1 MNSLPPGILLVLGAL
16 LIPFLKGRTQKI
28 YGLLLP
34 LFSAAHMVYLPS
46 DHLVQVQIFE
56 YTLTPIRVDK
66 LSLVWG
72 YVFHIAAL
80 MCMVYQLHV
89 KDKLQDV
96 AGIMYAG
103 AAIAAVFSG
112 DMVSLFVFSEIAV
125 VASVFLIYASRS
137 ARSAVVGTRYFII
150 QMGSGVLMLF
160 GILLWVYEKQSLDFG
175 RVYPAGEWQL
185 YGMFVD
191 PATRMPVN
199 PAAWLFLAAFG
210 IKAAFPFLHN
220 WLQDSYPEGTVTGT
234 VFLSAFTTK
243 LAIYA
248 LARSFAGAEILVP
261 IGMVMTL
268 FPIFFAVIENDLRRV
283 LAYSLNNQLG
293 FMVVGVGIGTQLAIN
308 GAAAHAFAHIIYK
321 SLLFMSMGAVLY
333 RTGTIKA
340 SELGGLYKS
349 MPLTCL
355 FCIIGALSIS
365 GFPIFSGFVT
375 KSLTLSAAFE
385 THQVWLFVGLLVA
398 SAGVVDHSGIKIP
411 FFAFFAH
418 DGGHRV
424 KEAPWNMIVA
434 MTMAAGLCV
443 VIGLY
448 PAPLYNLLPFDVRA
462 DASGTVWENY
472 TASHIITSLQLVL
485 FAALGFAV
493 LYRNG
498 WYPPELKALNVD
510 TDIIYRKAVP
520 ICVRWM
526 AQIGRRVVEGI
537 RIRILGAI
545 EWIIGWIR
553 GHHGPEGILGDPW
566 SIGTTALWSAV
577 LLGIYLIMAYS

>member
-112 DMVSLFVFSEIAV
+112 DMVSLFVF
-125 VASVFLIYASRS
+125 
-137 ARSAVVGTRYFII
+137 
-150 QMGSGVLMLF
+150 
-160 GILLWVYEKQSLDFG
+160 
-175 RVYPAGEWQL
+175 
-185 YGMFVD
+185 
-191 PATRMPVN
+191 
-199 PAAWLFLAAFG
+199 
-210 IKAAFPFLHN
+210 
-220 WLQDSYPEGTVTGT
+220 
-234 VFLSAFTTK
+234 
-243 LAIYA
+243 
-248 LARSFAGAEILVP
+248 
-261 IGMVMTL
+261 
-268 FPIFFAVIENDLRRV
+268 
-283 LAYSLNNQLG
+283 
-293 FMVVGVGIGTQLAIN
+293 
-308 GAAAHAFAHIIYK
+308 
-321 SLLFMSMGAVLY
+321 
-333 RTGTIKA
+333 
-340 SELGGLYKS
+340 
-349 MPLTCL
+349 
-355 FCIIGALSIS
+355 
-365 GFPIFSGFVT
+365 
-375 KSLTLSAAFE
+375 
-385 THQVWLFVGLLVA
+385 
-398 SAGVVDHSGIKIP
+398 
-411 FFAFFAH
+411 FAH

-526 AQIGRRVVEGI
+526 ARIGRRVVEGI
-537 RIRILGAI
+537 RIRISD
-545 EWIIGWIR
+545 
-553 GHHGPEGILGDPW
+553 DPW